1 MENAPPLPE
10 AKPAFKLSTISMV
23 MTVIVLSL
31 IFVARWPDLR
41 NDAFGVSRMAGT
53 FVGAILF
60 PLLFGWIAYRLGRR
74 SNTVGNIVFT
84 IFLVLMGLGQ
94 LAQRSAQPASQRAP
108 EISVAVKEMARNH
121 GQ

>member
-1 MENAPPLPE
+1 
-10 AKPAFKLSTISMV
+10 
-23 MTVIVLSL
+23 
-31 IFVARWPDLR
+31 
-41 NDAFGVSRMAGT
+41 MAGT

-94 LAQRSAQPASQRAP
+94 LAQRSAQPAQQQHPDFNKESQPGNR
-108 EISVAVKEMARNH
+108 
-121 GQ
+121 